1 MKQLSSSCAYGAVLF
16 LYSSQVLAFDLG
28 FVRAPDWMDKYLL
41 VLLIIYGVFWTTLLF
56 VKPRGIPVREL
67 YGVNKSFIT
76 KFCLF
81 VSASAFILFMIM
93 LFIGMG
99 LARM

>member
-1 MKQLSSSCAYGAVLF
+1 MNQLSSSCTSGAMLF
-16 LYSSQVLAFDLG
+16 MYSSQVLAFDFG

-41 VLLIIYGVFWTTLLF
+41 VLLFIYGVFWIALF
-56 VKPRGIPVREL
+56 LVKPRGIPVSEL
-67 YGVNKSFIT
+67 YGLNKSFIT
-76 KFCLF
+76 MFCLF
-81 VSASAFILFMIM
+81 VSASAFVLFLIM